1 MTFLNKRWQ
10 SASPAPAHFSES
22 VSDIADPFTALVLH
36 NRGITDPTAIKAFLE
51 RKVIDPS
58 ADDPRRLADDHDPFR
73 LTDMEPAV
81 ERIRRAIHQREP
93 IAVYGDYDADGVTAS
108 VLLVQ
113 TLRSMG
119 ADNVYPYIPDRAEEG
134 YGLNHQALDY
144 LAGRGYT
151 LVITVDCG
159 IRAVEQ
165 VRRAAGRGVD
175 VIITDHHDLGPELP
189 AAVAV
194 VNPKRDRASGAD
206 SVAYGD
212 DMLAGVGVAFKL
224 FQALKQAGLVPAE
237 LTAERML
244 DLVALGTVADLAP
257 LIKENRSLVH
267 RGLEAIREAPR
278 PGIAALLDTAGVRPA
293 EVTTTT
299 IGFVLGPRI
308 NAAGR
313 LSHANWAGRLL
324 ITQDRNAARDLSTR
338 LDQLNRSRQDR
349 TQELTLFAEQ
359 LVAEEDDQRPL
370 LFAAHERFLGGVA
383 GLIAS
388 RLMEHHYRPA
398 VVAEIKDDEVV
409 ASCRSI
415 PEFHI
420 TQALDQ
426 CADLLIKHGGHAAA
440 AGFTVKR
447 AQLDPLRE
455 RLTELAAAQLAGQDL
470 VATLTY
476 DMDLALSDTY
486 HVLQSLEQLEPFGCR
501 NPTPL
506 FLSRD
511 VAVADSRPVGS
522 EGKHLKLRLSEGGRD
537 FDAIAFGLGR
547 FASQI
552 AQRMDIVY
560 HLEENE
566 WNGQVNLQLNVQD
579 MRPAG
584 EGLH

>member
-10 SASPAPAHFSES
+10 SAPPAPADFLRS
-22 VSDIADPFTALVLH
+22 VSDIADPFTARILH
-36 NRGITDPTAIKAFLE
+36 NRGITNHAAIKAFLE

-58 ADDPRRLADDHDPFR
+58 AHNPFR
-73 LTDMEPAV
+73 LTDMKPAV
-81 ERIRRAIHQREP
+81 ERIRQAIRTGES
-93 IAVYGDYDADGVTAS
+93 IAVYGDYDVDGVTAS

-119 ADNVYPYIPDRAEEG
+119 AARVYPYIPDRAEEG
-134 YGLNHQALDY
+134 YGLNNNALEN
-144 LAGRGYT
+144 LARQGYT

-165 VRRAAGRGVD
+165 VRHAARRGLD
-175 VIITDHHDLGPELP
+175 LIITDHHDLGPELP
-189 AAVAV
+189 PAVAV
-194 VNPKRDRASGAD
+194 VNPKRDAATTPD
-206 SVAYGD
+206 STAYGD
-212 DMLAGVGVAFKL
+212 SMLAGVGVAYKL
-224 FQALKQAGLVPAE
+224 FQALGQEGLVPTD
-237 LTAERML
+237 LTKESML

-257 LIKENRSLVH
+257 LVGENRSLVH
-267 RGLEAIREAPR
+267 RGLEMIRQARR
-278 PGIAALLDTAGVRPA
+278 PGIAALLETAGVRPA

-313 LSHANWAGRLL
+313 LSHAKWAGRLL
-324 ITQDRNAARDLSTR
+324 ITEDEEAARNLSIR
-338 LDQLNRSRQDR
+338 LDQLNRSRQEQ
-349 TQELTLFAEQ
+349 THELTLFAEQ
-359 LVAEEDDQRPL
+359 LVSAEGGELPL
-370 LFAAHERFLGGVA
+370 LFAAHERFVGGVV

-388 RLMEHHYRPA
+388 RLMEHHYRPT
-398 VVAEIKDDEVV
+398 VVAEIKDQVAV

-440 AGFTVKR
+440 AGFTVEF
-447 AQLDPLRE
+447 ANLPLLKE
-455 RLTELAAAQLAGQDL
+455 RLTDLAAAQLDGEEL
-470 VATLTY
+470 VATLTH
-476 DMDLALSDTY
+476 DIKLDLSDTY
-486 HVLQSLEQLEPFGCR
+486 HVLQSLAQLEPCGFK

-506 FLSRD
+506 LFSSG
-511 VAVADSRPVGS
+511 VKVADSRTVGS

-537 FDAIAFGLGR
+537 FDAIAFGMGK
-547 FASQI
+547 FAPQLEE
-552 AQRMDIVY
+552 RMDIVY

-566 WNGQVNLQLNVQD
+566 WNGRVNLQLNIQD

-584 EGLH
+584 EGLG